1 MATPHRGS
9 SMRTRGLCVCV
20 CVCVCVCLCTCAC
33 ACVCV
38 CVHARA
44 CVCVGGGRSVRA
56 CMSASACACVYNG
69 HSHYLEDCVRPL
81 LLLRTHKWLNFNRL
95 THSINPS
102 WWYSK
107 YLNCPRR
114 SCGKAALCAQG
125 QQYDTDFILYIYI

>member
-20 CVCVCVCLCTCAC
+20 CVCTC
-33 ACVCV
+33 ACVCMHVHVHVRV
-38 CVHARA
+38 CVW
-44 CVCVGGGRSVRA
+44 VSVHA
-56 CMSASACACVYNG
+56 CMSASACACVYSG
-69 HSHYLEDCVRPL
+69 YSHYLEDCEWPL
-81 LLLRTHKWLNFNRL
+81 LWLHTHKWLNFNHL

-107 YLNCPRR
+107 FLNSPRCTC